1 MRPRIQS
8 FALLLFL
15 IVTSALSAQAPDYTR
30 EVRPILARYCFKCH
44 GPDEKTRKA
53 KFEQHW
59 AYVAPKP
66 MLPPDVKNRK
76 WPHNP
81 IDAFVLSRLEKEGL
95 RPSPPAD
102 PHTLLRRVSLDL
114 IGLPPTVA
122 EVDEFVNAWNAPN

>member
-1 MRPRIQS
+1 MPPE
-8 FALLLFL
+8 LTKTEL
-15 IVTSALSAQAPDYTR
+15 TDAQKSVLKRWIAS
-30 EVRPILARYCFKCH
+30 
-44 GPDEKTRKA
+44 GA

-122 EVDEFVNAWNAPN
+122 EVDEFVNAWNAPNAKRGERCEMAPPSW